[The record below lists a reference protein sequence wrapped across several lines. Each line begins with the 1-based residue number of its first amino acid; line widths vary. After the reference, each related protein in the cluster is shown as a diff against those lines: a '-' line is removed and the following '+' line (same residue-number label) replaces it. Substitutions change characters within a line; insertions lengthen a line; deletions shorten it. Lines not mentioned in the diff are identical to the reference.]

1 VNLAFRPEERK
12 AQILDLSGKVN
23 ALIEAEIGADNG
35 SIYPG
40 SPSQYSLQM
49 RNL

>member
-1 VNLAFRPEERK
+1 MNLASRPQEHQ

-23 ALIEAEIGADNG
+23 ALIEAEIGVDNG

-40 SPSQYSLQM
+40 SASQYSL
-49 RNL
+49 